1 MQENL
6 ILFSWELRW
15 DFKSLTSN
23 LGTLYPG
30 TSPWNTVQDNTGS
43 KITHLHTL
51 QFLGK
56 YLDKTFF
63 ELRT

>member
-1 MQENL
+1 MQEYL
-6 ILFSWELRW
+6 ILFSWELQW

-30 TSPWNTVQDNTGS
+30 TSPWNTVQDNAGS
-43 KITHLHTL
+43 KITLLHTL

-56 YLDKTFF
+56 HLDKHMF
-63 ELRT
+63 